1 MARKKSRKP
10 RTARSRINLTQERL
24 LETVHQVWLAGI
36 GAVAKAR
43 KESPKLFEELV
54 REGARVQVPDLD
66 AAQEAFRH
74 AFAKAKTKVGARVGE
89 TREQVADTVANLEKI
104 FQTRVHRALKQLGV
118 PSADEVSALS
128 KRVDKLN
135 TNIDKLA
142 STRGSARRR
151 RTKATHG
158 LVGMSAPLV

>member
-1 MARKKSRKP
+1 MARKKSRKS
-10 RTARSRINLTQERL
+10 RATASRISVTQDRL

-43 KESPKLFEELV
+43 KKSPKLFEELV
-54 REGARVQVPDLD
+54 KEGARVQVPDLD
-66 AAQEAFRH
+66 SAQEAFLH

-89 TREQVADTVANLEKI
+89 TRGQVADTMANLEKI

-118 PSADEVSALS
+118 PSADEVAALS
-128 KRVDKLN
+128 RRVDKLN

-142 STRGSARRR
+142 GTRGPARRR
-151 RTKATHG
+151 RGKATHG